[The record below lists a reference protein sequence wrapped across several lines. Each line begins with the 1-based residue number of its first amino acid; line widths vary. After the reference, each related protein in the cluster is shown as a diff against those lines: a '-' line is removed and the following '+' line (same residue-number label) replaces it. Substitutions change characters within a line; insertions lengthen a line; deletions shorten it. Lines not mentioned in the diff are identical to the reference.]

1 VIYRGWRILMSIK
14 TFFATALLLGTTI
27 SVYAA
32 DAVVAP
38 ASKPAVD
45 GFNGKLSFG
54 GLYESTSGNNGYFYA
69 DSSFS
74 VPLGERFGAQV
85 DTALAINGNVTA
97 GGVGAH
103 VFWRDPSYGLIGGY
117 GEIVYSSSGS
127 PSIYRF
133 GAESEAYID
142 RFSIE
147 AFAGVQDAKTIK
159 PIFTG
164 DLTLAFY
171 PVDDLRLSAS
181 IVRNFDET
189 SGVIGLEYGFQNGGT
204 TQPVIFAN
212 AEFGEDTTTVKAGL
226 RLYFGQSSKSLIQRH
241 REDDPRNRIQFGGVQ
256 SAGSS
261 GTPPLTPEQQCD
273 ADGGFWLSGDNF
285 CIFPK

>member
-1 VIYRGWRILMSIK
+1 MSTR
-14 TFFATALLLGTTI
+14 TFFATVLLAASTI

-32 DAVVAP
+32 DPVAAP

-45 GFNGKLSFG
+45 GFNGKLSLG
-54 GLYESTSGNNGYFYA
+54 GLYESANGKNGYFYA

-74 VPLGERFGAQV
+74 IPLGQRFGAQV
-85 DTALAINGNVTA
+85 DTALAINGDVTA

-103 VFWRDPSYGLIGGY
+103 VFWRDPSLGLLGGY

-133 GAESEAYID
+133 GAEAEAYFD
-142 RFSIE
+142 RFSVE
-147 AFAGVQDAKTIK
+147 AFAGVQDAETIK

-171 PVDDLRLSAS
+171 PIDDLRLSAGV
-181 IVRNFDET
+181 VRNFDET
-189 SGVIGLEYGFQNGGT
+189 SGVIGLEYAFQNSGT

-226 RLYFGQSSKSLIQRH
+226 RLYFGQSSKSLIARQ
-241 REDDPRNRIQFGGVQ
+241 REDDPRNRIQFGSVQ
-256 SAGSS
+256 SAGSG
-261 GTPPLTPEQQCD
+261 GTPPLTPEQKCL
-273 ADGGFWLSGDNF
+273 ADGGFWVSSDNF
-285 CIFPK
+285 CSFTK